1 MYRIDVRLNA
11 ICGTVLSG
19 AVLNHKSDLK
29 TAEFPTL
36 SARARSGS
44 HTAHVRA
51 PYGYHATDNIAA
63 RVAARLTHDTY
74 MAI

>member
-1 MYRIDVRLNA
+1 MQVTHTEQLWNMYRIDVRLNA

-51 PYGYHATDNIAA
+51 PYG
-63 RVAARLTHDTY
+63 
-74 MAI
+74 